1 MSCKV
6 GLGLLI
12 ALVVDRSDGFLQSGH
27 RISEGFLE
35 GREVFD
41 RGDDVLVDHVDHAH
55 GLDLYGSDIVG
66 KHDGLA
72 GSALLGCHHLR
83 YRVEELVKVSRNTDQ
98 WTICYSTFKSL
109 KSFTFFGS
117 VKRHMASTPE
127 SMRHRPLAVSCFWL
141 S

>member
-41 RGDDVLVDHVDHAH
+41 RGDDVLVDHVNHAH
-55 GLDLYGSDIVG
+55 RLNLYGSHIVCE
-66 KHDGLA
+66 HDRLT
-72 GSALLGCHHLR
+72 GSAL
-83 YRVEELVKVSRNTDQ
+83 
-98 WTICYSTFKSL
+98 
-109 KSFTFFGS
+109 FG
-117 VKRHMASTPE
+117 R
-127 SMRHRPLAVSCFWL
+127 
-141 S
+141 